1 MIDTITMSPQGQIT
15 IPLSLRKS
23 LNLKAGAKFILSLT
37 GIEKLISIT
46 LTPHPKSWV
55 DAISGSGKDIFGD
68 ADEYLKKERASWEKK
83 YD

>member
-1 MIDTITMSPQGQIT
+1 MITLTASPQGQIT
-15 IPLSLRKS
+15 IPLDIRKT
-23 LNLKAGAKFILSLT
+23 LNIKAGTKLILSLT

-55 DAISGSGKDIFGD
+55 DAISGSGKNIFGN
-68 ADEYLKKERASWEKK
+68 ADEYLKKERASWDKK